1 MTNNSVRNFEN
12 NSHELESQE
21 DELLNQSNNRKL
33 PDKTMQVEENEL
45 LRLQLKNMKENLYDI
60 EKQISKKLNVKKAIL
75 VSYFLKAGIQRLNDE
90 LALL

>member
-1 MTNNSVRNFEN
+1 MTNSIRNFEN

-21 DELLNQSNNRKL
+21 ELLNQSNNREL
-33 PDKTMQVEENEL
+33 PYKTMQVEEEKES

-60 EKQISKKLNVKKAIL
+60 EKQISKKINVKKAIL